1 MVKVYGD
8 IKLYIRVC
16 VKEYVSLNIKNVDK
30 ILFQYLKKLHCSMQ
44 QRSDFYEF
52 CRLGKLIKQ
61 ILKVELIFYHNN
73 GKNQKENYIEET

>member
-1 MVKVYGD
+1 MIKVYVD

-30 ILFQYLKKLHCSMQ
+30 LLFQYIKKLHCSMH

-52 CRLGKLIKQ
+52 SRLGNL
-61 ILKVELIFYHNN
+61 LN
-73 GKNQKENYIEET
+73 